1 MSPDTARGK
10 SILYIEDDV
19 VVLTA
24 YRGRL
29 QKAGFEVETSVDGIE
44 AMRILSVRTFDLII
58 LDLMLPRFSGTEVLK
73 AVRANP
79 RLNTIPVI
87 IFSSNMEALPAT
99 VLGMAN
105 KSLLKGDCTFQN
117 LLETIEELLANDN
130 SGGNTLKN

>member
-1 MSPDTARGK
+1 
-10 SILYIEDDV
+10 
-19 VVLTA
+19 
-24 YRGRL
+24 
-29 QKAGFEVETSVDGIE
+29 VETSVDGIE

-105 KSLLKGDCTFQN
+105 KSLLKGECTFQN